1 MEQEVISTRNA
12 PAAIGPYSQAIA
24 AGPFVFLSGQI
35 GLEPETGKLISPDFE
50 DQARQ
55 ALENLKQVVLVA
67 GCQMSQVVSV
77 DVFLSNMGN
86 FSKFNEIYA
95 DFFSAAQ
102 PARAVVE
109 VSGLPKGSCLEVK
122 AIAYRG

>member
-1 MEQEVISTRNA
+1 MEREAINTTKA

-24 AGPFVFLSGQI
+24 AGPFIFLSGQI
-35 GLEPETGKLISPDFE
+35 GMEPTTGELISPDFE

-55 ALENLKQVVLVA
+55 ALENLRQVVLAA
-67 GCQMSQVVSV
+67 GCQMDQLVSV
-77 DVFLSNMGN
+77 EIFLSNMGN

-95 DFFSAAQ
+95 EFFSEPQ

-109 VSGLPKGSCLEVK
+109 VSGLPKGSCLEIK
-122 AIAYRG
+122 GIAYRG

>member
-1 MEQEVISTRNA
+1 MKQEVISTRNA

-24 AGPFVFLSGQI
+24 AGPFVFFSGQI
-35 GLEPETGKLISPDFE
+35 GLEPETGNLINSDFE

-55 ALENLKQVVLVA
+55 ALENLEQVVLAA

-77 DVFLSNMGN
+77 EVFLSNMGN

-95 DFFSAAQ
+95 GFFPTPQ

-122 AIAYRG
+122 AIAYRE